1 LDYLRDA
8 AQGASNSA
16 ASTVSGPVDLIN
28 MGLLSMGLPM
38 PANPFGGSQWMRERG
53 LTRQPE
59 NFYAGLAGESV
70 GNVLPIVAAAKAPQ
84 IAQGLLQAGDNLR
97 APTPMNSATRGQAG
111 AIVYHGSPH
120 KFDAF
125 DSSKIGK
132 GEGAQAYGHG
142 LYFAGNPS
150 VASSYRTAGRVMPA
164 YQESAISALRDDV
177 FGKTIPEK
185 VASLRSVGNDMAA
198 DWLAKNADQ
207 ARGMLGNLYKVDLPD
222 EQIARML
229 DWDKPLS
236 QQPEAVRKFFDP
248 VVAPIKKSM
257 STQADPR
264 WGDLASPQVYDPSGA
279 ELMQLLRQNRDKM
292 DAATVLSGGTGGAD
306 GAARLQ
312 AAGVPGLR
320 YLDGGSRTAGAGSS
334 NFVVFP
340 GNEGLLKILGRE

>member
-1 LDYLRDA
+1 MGLLDYLRDA

-222 EQIARML
+222 DAIARMI
-229 DWDKPLS
+229 DWDATLS
-236 QQPEAVRKFFDP
+236 NQPEAVRQALSKAGIGQNWTDSGRRGRDIYMRM
-248 VVAPIKKSM
+248 AGEGDAYL
-257 STQADPR
+257 TQGVTA
-264 WGDLASPQVYDPSGA
+264 
-279 ELMQLLRQNRDKM
+279 
-292 DAATVLSGGTGGAD
+292 
-306 GAARLQ
+306 AARRADEL
-312 AAGVPGLR
+312 AAAERLRALGIPGVR
-320 YLDGGSRTAGAGSS
+320 YLDGGSRGAGSGTS
-334 NFVVFP
+334 NYVVFP
-340 GNEGLLKILGRE
+340 GEEGLLQILGRE

>member
-1 LDYLRDA
+1 MAGLLDYLRDA

-84 IAQGLLQAGDNLR
+84 IAQGLLQAGENLR
-97 APTPMNSATRGQAG
+97 APTPMNAATRGQAG

-120 KFDAF
+120 KFDRF
-125 DSSKIGK
+125 DSSKIGT

-142 LYFAGNPS
+142 LYLAEAKD
-150 VASSYRTAGRVMPA
+150 VARGYRDKLTTG
-164 YQESAISALRDDV
+164 ISAGADGQAAYLLKMYKTPEKALEAARSQMTPNLTGDARKFADDV
-177 FGKTIPEK
+177 IRVLENGSPNMG
-185 VASLRSVGNDMAA
+185 A
-198 DWLAKNADQ
+198 
-207 ARGMLGNLYKVDLPD
+207 LYQVDLPD

-236 QQPEAVRKFFDP
+236 QQPEAVQKAIEMYKGRDWFIRNQRISQNVGEEVVRNQRNPQFF
-248 VVAPIKKSM
+248 
-257 STQADPR
+257 AD
-264 WGDLASPQVYDPSGA
+264 A
-279 ELMQLLRQNRDKM
+279 MRD
-292 DAATVLSGGTGGAD
+292 S
-306 GAARLQ
+306 
-312 AAGVPGLR
+312 GVPGVR